1 MHIEADNP
9 AIAGRIREYFVNMAA
24 GKSLSRDFHLVQMR
38 DVEKD
43 GRGTS
48 EGARED
54 KEGRD
59 KKGGGGHVFQHSA
72 RCSARLGEVRRLS
85 R

>member
-24 GKSLSRDFHLVQMR
+24 GKSLAWFPSGTVRDA
-38 DVEKD
+38 EKG

-48 EGARED
+48 KTSKQGEG
-54 KEGRD
+54 KEER
-59 KKGGGGHVFQHSA
+59 
-72 RCSARLGEVRRLS
+72 
-85 R
+85 

>member
-24 GKSLSRDFHLVQMR
+24 GKSLSRDFHLAQMR
-38 DVEKD
+38 NAEKD
-43 GRGTS
+43 GGGAS
-48 EGARED
+48 EGARGDKRDEIRRGMED
-54 KEGRD
+54 TFSSIR
-59 KKGGGGHVFQHSA
+59 
-72 RCSARLGEVRRLS
+72 RSARLGEVRRLS

>member
-24 GKSLSRDFHLVQMR
+24 GKSLSRDFHLAEMR
-38 DVEKD
+38 DAEDD
-43 GRGTS
+43 G
-48 EGARED
+48 GARE
-54 KEGRD
+54 
-59 KKGGGGHVFQHSA
+59 SA
-72 RCSARLGEVRRLS
+72 RGDKRDEIRRGMEDTFSSIRRSARLGEVRRLS

>member
-24 GKSLSRDFHLVQMR
+24 GKSLSRDFHLAQMR

-43 GRGTS
+43 GRGAN
-48 EGARED
+48 EGGRED
-54 KEGRD
+54 KRD
-59 KKGGGGHVFQHSA
+59 EIRKGMEDTFSSIRHGVA
-72 RCSARLGEVRRLS
+72 RVSVK
-85 R
+85 